1 MASAHRLVSS
11 ESEDLILVDADDNE
25 TGFLSKAQAH
35 DGQGTL
41 HRAFS
46 VFLFNEEGA
55 LLLQQRGATKR
66 LWPGYWSN
74 SCCSHPRRGE
84 SMQTATRRR
93 LRDELNVDAELE
105 YVYKFSYQAEF
116 GELGSEHELC
126 HVYLGSISGDV
137 QANDHEIE
145 SVRFVSVTDLETEIT
160 ATPDQFTPWF
170 LMEWRALRQ
179 NYGEKLCRYLGRQGA
194 GPAGGER
201 KVNGGQ

>member
-1 MASAHRLVSS
+1 MGRGEAVVASAHRVVSS

-46 VFLFNEEGA
+46 VFLFNEEGE
-55 LLLQQRGATKR
+55 LLLQQRAGTKR

-84 SMQTATRRR
+84 SMPTATRRR

-126 HVYLGSISGDV
+126 HVYLGCISGDV

-145 SVRFVSVTDLETEIT
+145 SVRFVSVADLETEFAAI
-160 ATPDQFTPWF
+160 PDQFTPWF
-170 LMEWRALRQ
+170 LMEWQTLRRSH
-179 NYGEKLCRYLGRQGA
+179 GEELRRYLGM
-194 GPAGGER
+194 
-201 KVNGGQ
+201 